1 MKLTSLLQAH
11 HILHQLD
18 VTDKTEAINA
28 LIETLN
34 GHPVVTDIDKVR
46 VSVFERE
53 KQMSTGVG
61 KGFAIPHGKSDGV
74 SDIAVSLALMKTPID
89 FQSLDG
95 EPVRLIVLLAARD
108 TMVNLHIKL
117 LSRISRLMN
126 KDEFRLK
133 LQQSVSSEDLFR
145 LLREEED
152 QYPEI

>member
-11 HILHQLD
+11 HILHHLD
-18 VTDKTEAINA
+18 VTDKTDAINA
-28 LIETLN
+28 LIQVLD
-34 GHPVVTDIDKVR
+34 GHPVVTDIEKVR
-46 VSVFERE
+46 LSVFERE

-74 SDIAVSLALMKTPID
+74 TDIAISLALLKTPID

-108 TMVNLHIKL
+108 TMVNMHIKL

-126 KDEFRLK
+126 KDEFRHK
-133 LQQSVSSEDLFR
+133 LQLSESADDLYK